1 MMQFSNYHPFIHFTA
16 QWKFQG
22 SDCCNKCQFW
32 DSNIPACTTARAQ
45 AAERQPDAAGAAEAG
60 AEAEAMG
67 DNIAEAAGQG
77 DDDTLA
83 AEPGDTHD
91 AAGDQDGVPEPW
103 QSCK

>member
-1 MMQFSNYHPFIHFTA
+1 
-16 QWKFQG
+16 
-22 SDCCNKCQFW
+22 
-32 DSNIPACTTARAQ
+32 
-45 AAERQPDAAGAAEAG
+45 
-60 AEAEAMG
+60 MG

-83 AEPGDTHD
+83 AEPGDSHD

>member
-1 MMQFSNYHPFIHFTA
+1 MQFSNYHPFIHFTV
-16 QWKFQG
+16 QWKFQRWACQ
-22 SDCCNKCQFW
+22 DKCRIE
-32 DSNIPACTTARAQ
+32 DNNTPACTAAQAR

-83 AEPGDTHD
+83 AEPGDSHD